1 MKYDCLHSIIIIHI
15 FIVYST
21 ASIWRGG
28 TKWVQVD
35 SLLELC
41 GIKYV
46 QIEKDASHWLREINY
61 IMFEDHGNRGLL
73 DLEHSHILQDHFKI
87 HSKPHYRNLMG
98 IPRRPFIHYI
108 FGSPPGLWQ
117 YLQGKKTL
125 QLQDKRWGS
134 LGMENIWV
142 GGKNHS
148 LVETGFVAG
157 EFRTGTEGLKEES
170 GIRQPSLSTGV
181 FEGVRYGIR
190 GG

>member
-98 IPRRPFIHYI
+98 NPRRPFIHYI

-134 LGMENIWV
+134 LGMENI
-142 GGKNHS
+142 
-148 LVETGFVAG
+148 
-157 EFRTGTEGLKEES
+157 
-170 GIRQPSLSTGV
+170 
-181 FEGVRYGIR
+181 
-190 GG
+190 